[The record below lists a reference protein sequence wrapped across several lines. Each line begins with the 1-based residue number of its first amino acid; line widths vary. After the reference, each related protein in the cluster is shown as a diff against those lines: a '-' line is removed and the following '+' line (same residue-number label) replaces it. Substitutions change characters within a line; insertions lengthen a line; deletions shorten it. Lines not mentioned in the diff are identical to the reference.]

1 MTNATSRRTRTA
13 LILGASRG
21 IGLETVK
28 QYRTDGWRVI
38 ATVRSQAAAE
48 ELQALGAET
57 HVLDLTDANAVAG
70 LAWKLD
76 GEALDVA
83 IYVAG
88 VYGPR
93 TQGAT
98 PVSQADFDAVMHTNV
113 WGPMNVLPA
122 VLPMV
127 EAGRNG
133 VDEPGGVLAVISSRM
148 GSIGEMESNGGW
160 LYRASKA
167 AVNAVLHAVSLDAKN
182 ATCLTFHPGW
192 VQTDMG
198 GAGAAITPQES
209 VAGISRVIA
218 GATRADN
225 GGFRNYDGSVIAW

>member
-1 MTNATSRRTRTA
+1 MTNASSRRTRTA

-21 IGLETVK
+21 IGLETVR
-28 QYRTDGWRVI
+28 QYRADGWRVI
-38 ATVRSQAAAE
+38 ATVRTQEAAQA
-48 ELQALGAET
+48 LQALGAET
-57 HVLDLTDANAVAG
+57 HVLDLTDPNAVAG

-88 VYGPR
+88 IYGPR

-113 WGPMNVLPA
+113 WAPMGVLPA

-127 EAGRNG
+127 EAGRHG
-133 VDEPGGVLAVISSRM
+133 ADEPGGVLAILSSRM
-148 GSIGEMESNGGW
+148 GSLGDMQGNGGW

-167 AVNAVLHAVSLDAKN
+167 AANAVLRGLSIDAKN

-209 VAGISRVIA
+209 VAGIRRVIA